1 MGKWLFKAWLK
12 GSHEVPSVETDAR
25 GLALFKFKHHGEF
38 SKLLFAVKVRNIANV
53 RKIDLHLGRKGHVG
67 PVVATLFGPTTP
79 GISVNKGV
87 VHGALRS
94 SDLVGPLEGHSIFKL
109 IKLILK
115 RKIYVNVHTTQHPN
129 GEIRGQVKKV
139 HKKRHCNCS
148 EA

>member
-1 MGKWLFKAWLK
+1 MGKWIFKAWLK
-12 GSHEVPSVETDAR
+12 GSHVVPSVDTEAR
-25 GLALFKFKHHGEF
+25 GFALFKFKYCGRH
-38 SKLLFAVKVRNIANV
+38 SKLLYAVKVRDVANL
-53 RKIDLHLGRKGHVG
+53 RKIDLHLGRKGHNG

-79 GISVNKGV
+79 GISVEKGIV
-87 VHGALRS
+87 YGALRS

-115 RKIYVNVHTTQHPN
+115 RKIYVNVHTTQYPY

-139 HKKRHCNCS
+139 HKRRNVS